1 MSLSMKCCSYV
12 QLQAFLVTIMKGEYE
27 RNYQSII
34 NYAHEG
40 TISIFECKCKYA
52 RELSIQLN
60 FMASILILK
69 AA

>member
-40 TISIFECKCKYA
+40 TISIFECKYA